1 MLASANP
8 LHPGSRSLLSAYVS
22 TSITERLRAGGIP
35 AARRML
41 RVPMPLPSLPAV
53 QPVTAPAATAEQL
66 AWLALTLTPGLGPQR
81 IKRAFQV
88 KKQLDRV
95 FSMALTELEGLGFP
109 AEAAQFVFEGNAE
122 RAAEKEW
129 IAVAEAGAEILVYI
143 DSDYPERLR
152 NIFDPPPVLWLR
164 GDRKLLVRPGIAVVG
179 TRRPSP
185 YGLGMSEML
194 SRDLAARRLVILSGM
209 ARGIDTA
216 AHKGALAAGGK
227 TIAVWGTG
235 VDVIYPKEN
244 KALAEDILRGGGA
257 ILSELPLGTFP
268 APQNFPN
275 RNRILSG
282 MSVGVLVI
290 EAAENSG
297 TRITARCAMEQNRDV
312 YAVPGNV
319 TNKGSW
325 GPNTLIKQGARLTA
339 TWEDVW
345 EDLPSQVRLQ
355 LEDEAALAM
364 QGAESKG
371 GAAASTEPATL
382 FAMSPFAMPPM
393 REQESVVYLEL
404 RHDEPTQ
411 VDGLMEL
418 LEGRLSS
425 AEIFTALFEL
435 EIAGHIRQMPGKN
448 YVRRM

>member
-1 MLASANP
+1 
-8 LHPGSRSLLSAYVS
+8 
-22 TSITERLRAGGIP
+22 
-35 AARRML
+35 ML

-371 GAAASTEPATL
+371 GAAASIESATL